1 MVVEYIGEIIGQNVS
16 NYREKHYEKHGVDMY
31 MFRMG
36 VDEIVDATFKGNMA
50 RFINHSCE
58 VRLRRVQ
65 GEGGEGREC
74 VFLSAASQSATRRL

>member
-1 MVVEYIGEIIGQNVS
+1 MSWWLLIHTLQIIEPHDMVVEYIGEIIGQNVS

-50 RFINHSCE
+50 RYINHSCE
-58 VRLRRVQ
+58 VGL
-65 GEGGEGREC
+65 
-74 VFLSAASQSATRRL
+74 LD